1 MLIFLVISL
10 IVATGF
16 GIGAMFLKG
25 KASLISMMLAYV
37 VVISAVIYICY
48 QQKLSKWNN
57 KDFFAKGMHT

>member
-1 MLIFLVISL
+1 MLNPSKIGRNKLMLIFLVISL

-37 VVISAVIYICY
+37 VVIAETI
-48 QQKLSKWNN
+48 K
-57 KDFFAKGMHT
+57 ME

>member
-16 GIGAMFLKG
+16 GIGTMFLKG
-25 KASLISMMLAYV
+25 KASLVSMMLAYV

-48 QQKLSKWNN
+48 
-57 KDFFAKGMHT
+57 

>member
-48 QQKLSKWNN
+48 
-57 KDFFAKGMHT
+57 

>member
-1 MLIFLVISL
+1 MLNPSKIGRNKLMLIFLVISL

-25 KASLISMMLAYV
+25 KTSLISMMLAYV

-48 QQKLSKWNN
+48 
-57 KDFFAKGMHT
+57 